1 MMVMR
6 LTQSSS
12 VFRLYTPRPL
22 DNAVSYNSPLSVL
35 LLLLYTHASFVQ
47 TIQHVQLL
55 QSLCAKVVDGL
66 AVVVN
71 LHASADLSALLSDRV
86 HNLLPS
92 VLPHNVLQ
100 QAWSQCPRQK
110 LDWVQAQQATTHEMT
125 SIPVS

>member
-1 MMVMR
+1 M
-6 LTQSSS
+6 
-12 VFRLYTPRPL
+12 
-22 DNAVSYNSPLSVL
+22 L

-92 VLPHNVLQ
+92 VLPRNQLQ
-100 QAWSQCPRQK
+100 QTWGQCPRQK
-110 LDWVQAQQATTHEMT
+110 FDWVQAQQASIHKMT
-125 SIPVS
+125 STPVS